1 MTGPATHLDI
11 LVEAFG
17 RLGVVV
23 RWESLGGS
31 GGGLCTLGAA
41 KVLFL
46 DSDSDEETLI
56 EKCIQGL
63 ATLPQAESMYLLPEL
78 RERLDQHMKHRD

>member
-1 MTGPATHLDI
+1 MTGPATHLDT

-23 RWESLGGS
+23 RWESLGGA
-31 GGGLCTLGAA
+31 GGGLCTIGTA

-46 DSDSDEETLI
+46 DSDCDEETLI
-56 EKCIQGL
+56 ENCIKGL
-63 ATLPQAESMYLLPEL
+63 ATLPQAESMYLLPEV
-78 RERLDQHMKHRD
+78 RERLDQVMKNRG